1 MRGIKVQKSHVKSS
15 ILDKTGGV
23 CAVCG
28 RALVHSKVT
37 IDHYI
42 PKYHGGTDD
51 MRNLLPLCKN
61 CNKRKGSRIVHAKEH
76 YPFLKAAYS
85 CEADEYKSEWET
97 VSPFVMSDPHSRNN
111 SFSI

>member
-15 ILDKTGGV
+15 ILEKTDGV

-28 RALVHSKVT
+28 RPLVHGKVT

-51 MRNLLPLCKN
+51 ERNLLPLCRD
-61 CNKRKGSRIVHAKEH
+61 CNKSKGSRIVQAKEH
-76 YPFLKAAYS
+76 YPYLKADYYGA
-85 CEADEYKSEWET
+85 ANEYRTEWEKENE
-97 VSPFVMSDPHSRNN
+97 V
-111 SFSI
+111 I